1 MPLARKAAE
10 GVAVYV
16 IFDRFGNLVVPRA
29 LKSSFAPPIHVL
41 KYQAI
46 RRPWHLLDP
55 RRYALDHRKLLIV
68 EGNTGFIV
76 GFNLP
81 KVYRTTSG
89 ATHPTMRRP
98 IASNLSNPSI
108 YSWHDTKPQPPPTS
122 L

>member
-41 KYQAI
+41 EYSAI

-68 EGNTGFIV
+68 DVNSGFIH
-76 GFNLP
+76 GFNIVIIYDIIWRHTHMHNP
-81 KVYRTTSG
+81 EPTAAYQATS
-89 ATHPTMRRP
+89 H
-98 IASNLSNPSI
+98 L
-108 YSWHDTKPQPPPTS
+108 
-122 L
+122 